1 MVRDTEKRRKKRRL
15 KRSKTIEMLR
25 TIIITILL
33 LGYSSF
39 ADARQP
45 RVFSTKIF
53 KPNVYIGANTGF
65 NVYVGE
71 VYKSYLFSNPLS
83 ATGIIER
90 ATIGYNITKVLGVR
104 SFIGYT
110 NHKWPYIDTL
120 TLNNKTSKFSAA
132 HLTIDL
138 TYNLSN
144 RIASYNL
151 NRPLDISLF
160 AGVGVSR
167 SLLAD
172 IPTDPISVMVHG
184 GLQVDYRLTQF
195 LELNLIGD
203 MNIVPDNYNGS
214 GNNGTPPFD
223 LYPSLSI
230 GITYHF
236 RKKQH
241 CNCE

>member
-1 MVRDTEKRRKKRRL
+1 MKKL
-15 KRSKTIEMLR
+15 
-25 TIIITILL
+25 IIVLL
-33 LGYSSF
+33 FGYSSIVY
-39 ADARQP
+39 AQEA

-53 KPNVYIGANTGF
+53 KPDVYIGANTGF
-65 NVYVGE
+65 NLYVGE

-83 ATGIIER
+83 AFGIIER
-90 ATIGYNITKVLGVR
+90 VTIGYNFNPVLGVR

-110 NHKWPYIDTL
+110 NHTWPD
-120 TLNNKTSKFSAA
+120 NNIPKKFSAA
-132 HLTIDL
+132 HLTFDL

-151 NRPLDISLF
+151 KRPMDISLF
-160 AGVGVSR
+160 AGAGISN
-167 SLLAD
+167 SLQAD
-172 IPTDPISVMVHG
+172 FPTDQLSIFVHG
-184 GLQVDYRLTQF
+184 GLQADYRLTHF
-195 LELNLIGD
+195 LDLNLIGD
-203 MNIVPDNYNGS
+203 LNIVPDNYNGS

-223 LYPSLSI
+223 LYPSLSL

>member
-1 MVRDTEKRRKKRRL
+1 MLKK
-15 KRSKTIEMLR
+15 
-25 TIIITILL
+25 IIIVLL

-39 ADARQP
+39 AGAQQAK
-45 RVFSTKIF
+45 VFSTKIF
-53 KPNVYIGANTGF
+53 KPDMYIGANTGL
-65 NVYVGE
+65 NIYVGE
-71 VYKSYLFSNPLS
+71 AYKGYLFSNPLS
-83 ATGIIER
+83 AIGIIER

-110 NHKWPYIDTL
+110 NHNWPYTDTI
-120 TLNNKTSKFSAA
+120 THINKTSNFSSA

-160 AGVGVSR
+160 AGAGVSR
-167 SLLAD
+167 SLQAD
-172 IPTDPISVMVHG
+172 FIADPLSIIVHG
-184 GLQVDYRLTQF
+184 GLQADYRLTPF
-195 LELNLIGD
+195 LDLNLTGD
-203 MNIVPDNYNGS
+203 LNFVPDNYNGS

-223 LYPSLSI
+223 IYPSLTV

-241 CNCE
+241 CNCEYLW

>member
-1 MVRDTEKRRKKRRL
+1 MF
-15 KRSKTIEMLR
+15 KTLV
-25 TIIITILL
+25 ITILL
-33 LGYSSF
+33 LGHSSF
-39 ADARQP
+39 ANTQQA

-53 KPNVYIGANTGF
+53 KPNLYIGANTGY

-71 VYKSYLFSNPLS
+71 AYKGYLFSNPLS
-83 ATGIIER
+83 AIGMIER

-110 NHKWPYIDTL
+110 NHKWPYIDSI
-120 TLNNKTSKFSAA
+120 TLNNNTSKFSAA
-132 HLTIDL
+132 HVTIDL

-144 RIASYNL
+144 KLVSYDL
-151 NRPLDISLF
+151 KRPLDISLF
-160 AGVGVSR
+160 AGAGVSR
-167 SLLAD
+167 SLQAD
-172 IPTDPISVMVHG
+172 IPTDTLSIIVHG
-184 GLQVDYRLTQF
+184 GLQADYRLTQF

-203 MNIVPDNYNGS
+203 INIVPDNYNGS

-223 LYPSLSI
+223 LYPSLSV

-236 RKKQH
+236 RNKRH